1 MASAAS
7 SAAGAGKSLFQGLRR
22 FLKKPWEI
30 TGPCASPEYRSALPD
45 ALEYRVKCP
54 ATVRDDRDKAIV
66 PTSDPETV
74 YDIKYFTRDRRRN
87 RPPVR
92 RTLLR
97 KPELERYM
105 ATKQFDP
112 TKDFPVPYVNTTVEE
127 DDNTV
132 GGGYQNWLRHPFLG
146 LHQKL
151 HYFHSSYEISL
162 FLLFQVEVFWL

>member
-1 MASAAS
+1 TREPIAISRVFTPHRPISGSPFPSPSPSIHHRATPTPMAS

-30 TGPCASPEYRSALPD
+30 TGPCASPEYLSALPG

-54 ATVRDDRDKAIV
+54 ATVRDDRDRAIV

-97 KPELERYM
+97 KPDLERYM
-105 ATKQFDP
+105 AAKQFDP

-127 DDNTV
+127 DDNTI
-132 GGGYQNWLRHPFLG
+132 GGGYQ
-146 LHQKL
+146 K
-151 HYFHSSYEISL
+151 
-162 FLLFQVEVFWL
+162 

>member
-7 SAAGAGKSLFQGLRR
+7 SAVGAGKSLFQGLRR

-30 TGPCASPEYRSALPD
+30 TGPCASPEYRSALPG

-74 YDIKYFTRDRRRN
+74 YDIKYFTRDRRRS

-97 KPELERYM
+97 KPDLESYM

-112 TKDFPVPYVNTTVEE
+112 TIDFPVPYVNTTVEE

-132 GGGYQNWLRHPFLG
+132 GGGYQ
-146 LHQKL
+146 K
-151 HYFHSSYEISL
+151 
-162 FLLFQVEVFWL
+162 

>member
-7 SAAGAGKSLFQGLRR
+7 SAAAAGKSLFQGFRR

-30 TGPCASPEYRSALPD
+30 TGPCASPEYRSALPG

-97 KPELERYM
+97 KPDLERYM
-105 ATKQFDP
+105 VTKQFDP
-112 TKDFPVPYVNTTVEE
+112 TKDFPVPYVNTTFEE

-132 GGGYQNWLRHPFLG
+132 GGGYQ
-146 LHQKL
+146 K
-151 HYFHSSYEISL
+151 
-162 FLLFQVEVFWL
+162 

>member
-1 MASAAS
+1 
-7 SAAGAGKSLFQGLRR
+7 
-22 FLKKPWEI
+22 
-30 TGPCASPEYRSALPD
+30 
-45 ALEYRVKCP
+45 
-54 ATVRDDRDKAIV
+54 VRDDRDKAIV

-132 GGGYQNWLRHPFLG
+132 GGGYQN
-146 LHQKL
+146 
-151 HYFHSSYEISL
+151 
-162 FLLFQVEVFWL
+162 